1 MQIWYTTENMM
12 QQDKRASF
20 MHYVTIVH
28 LKWPS
33 IDIVPVLTEEVG
45 PSVAVQQ
52 KKMQKVKSTRTDGS
66 AS

>member
-1 MQIWYTTENMM
+1 MM
-12 QQDKRASF
+12 QQDKTASF
-20 MHYVTIVH
+20 MHYATNVH

-33 IDIVPVLTEEVG
+33 IVTVPVLTEEVG
-45 PSVAVQQ
+45 ASVAVQR